1 MRKIFLL
8 MISLC
13 MFSSVCLA
21 SMADKVNAISSY
33 TGETKKVSVLLDA
46 PLGYV
51 SNEEIRKI
59 VVDKA
64 DEMFPT
70 PQFLVTPFEDSQMMK
85 QIYREEHGMPTTEYA
100 SNFGTTLKMADINEG
115 YNSDIYKDINE
126 DETLSND
133 EEESLNTDYVL
144 FIQVSDSGP
153 SYSSSNTWIPFI
165 GGVSST
171 KAKTSVKCDV
181 RIMNVKTGKYVAMKQ
196 TVKDGADS
204 SSSFMGIGGDM
215 PSFDKAYQEAI
226 ERCLFE
232 LDIDTSK
239 L

>member
-1 MRKIFLL
+1 MFYMRKIFLL

-100 SNFGTTLKMADINEG
+100 SNFGTTLKMADIQAIG
-115 YNSDIYKDINE
+115 Q
-126 DETLSND
+126 
-133 EEESLNTDYVL
+133 SLNTDYVL

>member
-100 SNFGTTLKMADINEG
+100 SNFGTTLKMADIQAIG
-115 YNSDIYKDINE
+115 Q
-126 DETLSND
+126 
-133 EEESLNTDYVL
+133 SLNTDYVL

-215 PSFDKAYQEAI
+215 PSFRSE
-226 ERCLFE
+226 ERRVGKECR
-232 LDIDTSK
+232 SRWSPYH
-239 L
+239 

>member
-100 SNFGTTLKMADINEG
+100 SNFGTTLKMADIQAIG
-115 YNSDIYKDINE
+115 Q
-126 DETLSND
+126 
-133 EEESLNTDYVL
+133 SLNTDYVL

-215 PSFDKAYQEAI
+215 PSFDKAD
-226 ERCLFE
+226 RK
-232 LDIDTSK
+232 SVV
-239 L
+239 

>member
-1 MRKIFLL
+1 MKKVLL
-8 MISLC
+8 LIMSLF
-13 MFSSVCLA
+13 MLSSVCFA

-70 PQFLVTPFEDSQMMK
+70 PQFIVTPFEDSQMMK

-100 SNFGTTLKMADINEG
+100 SNFGTALKMADIQAIG
-115 YNSDIYKDINE
+115 Q
-126 DETLSND
+126 
-133 EEESLNTDYVL
+133 SLNTDYVL

-171 KAKTSVKCDV
+171 KAKTSVRCDI
-181 RIMNVKTGKYVAMKQ
+181 RIMNVSTGKYVAMKQ

-215 PSFDKAYQEAI
+215 PSFDEAYQEAI

>member
-100 SNFGTTLKMADINEG
+100 SNFGTTLKMADIQAIG
-115 YNSDIYKDINE
+115 Q
-126 DETLSND
+126 
-133 EEESLNTDYVL
+133 SLNTDYVL

>member
-1 MRKIFLL
+1 MRKIFFL

-100 SNFGTTLKMADINEG
+100 SNFGTTLKMADIQAIG
-115 YNSDIYKDINE
+115 Q
-126 DETLSND
+126 
-133 EEESLNTDYVL
+133 SLNTDYVL

>member
-1 MRKIFLL
+1 

-51 SNEEIRKI
+51 SNEEVRKI

-100 SNFGTTLKMADINEG
+100 SNFGTTLKMADIQAIG
-115 YNSDIYKDINE
+115 Q
-126 DETLSND
+126 
-133 EEESLNTDYVL
+133 SLNTDYVL

>member
-1 MRKIFLL
+1 M
-8 MISLC
+8 
-13 MFSSVCLA
+13 
-21 SMADKVNAISSY
+21 
-33 TGETKKVSVLLDA
+33 
-46 PLGYV
+46 
-51 SNEEIRKI
+51 SNEEIRNM

-85 QIYREEHGMPTTEYA
+85 QIYREEHNMPTTEYA
-100 SNFGTTLKMADINEG
+100 STFGTALKMADIQAIG
-115 YNSDIYKDINE
+115 Q
-126 DETLSND
+126 
-133 EEESLNTDYVL
+133 SLDADYVM

-153 SYSSSNTWIPFI
+153 SYSSSSSWIPFI
-165 GGVSST
+165 GGISST
-171 KAKTSVKCDV
+171 KAKTSVKCDI
-181 RIMNVKTGKYVAMKQ
+181 RIMNVNTGKYVAMKQ

-204 SSSFMGIGGDM
+204 SSSFMGIGGDQ

-226 ERCLFE
+226 ERCLYE

>member
-1 MRKIFLL
+1 MRKVFLL

-100 SNFGTTLKMADINEG
+100 SNFGTTLKMADIQAIG
-115 YNSDIYKDINE
+115 Q
-126 DETLSND
+126 
-133 EEESLNTDYVL
+133 SLNTDYVL

>member
-21 SMADKVNAISSY
+21 SMTDKVNAISSY

-100 SNFGTTLKMADINEG
+100 SNFGTTLKMADIQAIG
-115 YNSDIYKDINE
+115 Q
-126 DETLSND
+126 
-133 EEESLNTDYVL
+133 SLNTDYVL

>member
-100 SNFGTTLKMADINEG
+100 SNFGTTLKMADIQAIG
-115 YNSDIYKDINE
+115 Q
-126 DETLSND
+126 
-133 EEESLNTDYVL
+133 SLNTDYVL

-215 PSFDKAYQEAI
+215 PSFDKAYQEASK
-226 ERCLFE
+226 LHPKS
-232 LDIDTSK
+232 LDTSK
-239 L
+239 QLLEVQFFL

>member
-100 SNFGTTLKMADINEG
+100 SNFGTTLKMADIQAIG
-115 YNSDIYKDINE
+115 Q
-126 DETLSND
+126 
-133 EEESLNTDYVL
+133 SLNTDYVL

-215 PSFDKAYQEAI
+215 PSFDKAYQEA
-226 ERCLFE
+226 
-232 LDIDTSK
+232 
-239 L
+239 

>member
-1 MRKIFLL
+1 MFIRKFKVGCVLYEKDFLL

-70 PQFLVTPFEDSQMMK
+70 PQFSC
-85 QIYREEHGMPTTEYA
+85 
-100 SNFGTTLKMADINEG
+100 
-115 YNSDIYKDINE
+115 
-126 DETLSND
+126 
-133 EEESLNTDYVL
+133 NT
-144 FIQVSDSGP
+144 I
-153 SYSSSNTWIPFI
+153 
-165 GGVSST
+165 
-171 KAKTSVKCDV
+171 
-181 RIMNVKTGKYVAMKQ
+181 
-196 TVKDGADS
+196 
-204 SSSFMGIGGDM
+204 
-215 PSFDKAYQEAI
+215 
-226 ERCLFE
+226 
-232 LDIDTSK
+232 
-239 L
+239 

>member
-33 TGETKKVSVLLDA
+33 TGETKKVSVLSDA

-85 QIYREEHGMPTTEYA
+85 QIYREEHGMPTTEY
-100 SNFGTTLKMADINEG
+100 GTTLKMADIQAIG
-115 YNSDIYKDINE
+115 Q
-126 DETLSND
+126 
-133 EEESLNTDYVL
+133 SLNTDYVL

>member
-1 MRKIFLL
+1 MFIRKFKVGCVLYEKDFLL

-100 SNFGTTLKMADINEG
+100 SNFGTTLKMADIQAIG
-115 YNSDIYKDINE
+115 Q
-126 DETLSND
+126 
-133 EEESLNTDYVL
+133 SLNTDYVL

-215 PSFDKAYQEAI
+215 PSFDKAYQEA
-226 ERCLFE
+226 
-232 LDIDTSK
+232 
-239 L
+239 

>member
-100 SNFGTTLKMADINEG
+100 SNFGTTLKMADIQAIG
-115 YNSDIYKDINE
+115 Q
-126 DETLSND
+126 
-133 EEESLNTDYVL
+133 SLNTDYVL

-181 RIMNVKTGKYVAMKQ
+181 RIMNIKTGKYVAMKQ

>member
-1 MRKIFLL
+1 MFYISNFFLL
-8 MISLC
+8 MLSLC

-100 SNFGTTLKMADINEG
+100 SNFGTTLKMADIQAIG
-115 YNSDIYKDINE
+115 Q
-126 DETLSND
+126 
-133 EEESLNTDYVL
+133 SLNTDYVL